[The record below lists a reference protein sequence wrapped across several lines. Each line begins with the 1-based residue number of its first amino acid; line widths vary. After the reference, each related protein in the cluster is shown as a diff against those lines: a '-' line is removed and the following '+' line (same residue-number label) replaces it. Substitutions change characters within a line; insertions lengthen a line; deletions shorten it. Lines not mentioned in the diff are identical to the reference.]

1 MSIPRRRNGA
11 EILSEPEPPATAA
24 PAAEAQVDRLR
35 QETIVFDGVTGLPL
49 HPFEDPS
56 RVARLEAIRRLGVVY
71 LQIGKFFGFEEL
83 YGWEVYDR
91 VLVVVAEGLNE
102 DVADS
107 RLAPH
112 FVSLRYNGS
121 DGFFLLFDLPEA
133 GRFSAGIETE
143 ALRLQERVLR
153 RLRDSFGGTTVE
165 MMSVHA
171 SSLVAR
177 DNPRVRASRHLV
189 RSLAE
194 AARIVHQRQ
203 TREKL
208 DLCAELKNVLGSKK
222 LKAAYQP
229 VCHLPGG
236 GVFGYEALI
245 RGPRGTPLEQ
255 PTALFAV
262 AHENGMSIE
271 LETLCLEAVF
281 AALPKGIEGRQ
292 LFVNA
297 TSTLLRHPVFIDERH
312 LKSINRS
319 HPDVVIEISEREMVG
334 DYSSFLGILERL
346 RRANLRFA
354 LDDAGSGYSGL
365 EAILHLRPDYIKV
378 ADSLVRRLEADPI
391 KQEIITSLAAIGRRI
406 GATLIAEGIERP
418 EEKDALVALGV
429 PFGQGYLLGRPAF
442 QLRAPAA

>member
-1 MSIPRRRNGA
+1 MSAPRRRNGSTTLLP
-11 EILSEPEPPATAA
+11 EPVLPEPPADGAR
-24 PAAEAQVDRLR
+24 VDRLR
-35 QETIVFDGVTGLPL
+35 QERIVFDSVTGLPL

-56 RVARLEAIRRLGVVY
+56 RLGRLESIRRLGVVY

-83 YGWEVYDR
+83 YGWELYDK
-91 VLVVVAEGLNE
+91 VLVVVAEGLSE

-112 FVSLRYNGS
+112 FVSVRYNGS
-121 DGFFLLFDLPEA
+121 DGFFLLFDLPET
-133 GRFSAGIETE
+133 GRFASGIETE
-143 ALRLQERVLR
+143 ALRLQEKALR
-153 RLRDSFGGTTVE
+153 RLRDCFGGTTVD

-177 DNPRVRASRHLV
+177 DNPRVRASRHIV

-236 GVFGYEALI
+236 AVFGYEALI
-245 RGPRGTPLEQ
+245 RGPRGTPLEH
-255 PTALFAV
+255 PSALFAV
-262 AHENGMSIE
+262 AQENGMSIE

-281 AALPKGIEGRQ
+281 AALPKGLEARR

-297 TSTLLRHPVFIDERH
+297 TTTLLRHPVFIDERN
-312 LKSINRS
+312 LRSINRS

-334 DYSSFLGILERL
+334 DYSSFLGVLERL
-346 RRANLRFA
+346 RRSGLRFA

-378 ADSLVRRLEADPI
+378 ADSLVRHLEGDAI
-391 KQEIITSLAAIGRRI
+391 KQEIITSLTAIGRRV
-406 GATLIAEGIERP
+406 GATLIAEGIERS

>member
-1 MSIPRRRNGA
+1 MSIPRRRNGSTTLQEPGPP
-11 EILSEPEPPATAA
+11 EILRD
-24 PAAEAQVDRLR
+24 EADVDRLR
-35 QETIVFDGVTGLPL
+35 QERIVFDAVTGLPM
-49 HPFEDPS
+49 HPFEDPR
-56 RVARLEAIRRLGVVY
+56 RVARLEAIQRLGVVY

-83 YGWEVYDR
+83 YGWEVYDK
-91 VLVVVAEGLNE
+91 VLQVVAEGLTE
-102 DVADS
+102 DIADS
-107 RLAPH
+107 RLSPH

-133 GRFSAGIETE
+133 GRFATGIETE
-143 ALRLQERVLR
+143 ALRLQDKALR
-153 RLRDSFGGTTVE
+153 RLRDSFGGTTVD

-177 DNPRVRASRHLV
+177 DNPRVRASRHIV

-236 GVFGYEALI
+236 DVFGYEALI

-255 PTALFAV
+255 PSALFAV

-281 AALPKGIEGRQ
+281 EALPKGLEGRR

-297 TSTLLRHPVFIDERH
+297 TSTLLRHPVFIDDRN

-319 HPDVVIEISEREMVG
+319 HPDVIIEISEREMVG
-334 DYSSFLGILERL
+334 DYSSFLGVLDRL
-346 RRANLRFA
+346 RRAGLRFA

-365 EAILHLRPDYIKV
+365 EAILNLRPDYIKV
-378 ADSLVRRLEADPI
+378 ADSLVRRLEGDAI

-442 QLRAPAA
+442 QLRPSAA